1 MRQDVSVW
9 AKVMLNRLYLLVGV
23 LMAGYHLGSVY
34 LFRLGSIE
42 HQNVHL
48 TLIFTLVFIGSANRC
63 TTILTRMIQ
72 LALVAVGLGLTL
84 YVGIN
89 LEYLEEAVGFP
100 EMDDMIIGV
109 LLVALALEGT
119 RSAWGWTLPVVCL
132 VFISYFFFGHLI
144 SGPLQ
149 HQNFSNDYIISYLSI
164 GLSGVYG
171 TFLGISANQIFLFV
185 VFGSIMGLLRIN
197 DFLYE
202 LGKLAGKRLQGGPGQ
217 TAVVSSSLIGML
229 TGATVANVAIT
240 GAFTIPYM
248 KKAGYSPAMAGAI
261 EATAST
267 GGQLMPPVMGA
278 AAFLMAFYVGVP
290 YSDIMLAG
298 ILPAILFYVAV
309 IIGVQFVSISSGIKA
324 PTEKPDYK
332 VIMRGL
338 PLFLIPVSIVTAAL
352 LMRYSPNV
360 AALWGILACLALSPF
375 RSGGAPKLKEV
386 FEKLAEGAKVG
397 AQIGISLCVV
407 GIISQTLITTG
418 LGAKIAGLVELL
430 SAGSMVIGLI
440 LTMFVAL
447 ILGCGVPPVAAYSL
461 VAIVAVPTLIKLGV
475 PLLAAHFFVFYYAI
489 VSAVTPP
496 VALGALA
503 AAGISGANYF
513 ATSFKAFKLSIAG
526 FIIPFLIV
534 YNPVLTLQFVSVF
547 DSLTS
552 LVAIFVALIMMT
564 AGLYGALIGKLN
576 GSEKILA
583 FLSAGSLF
591 GYCTVRQL
599 LSESLNMGLLV
610 IGLAIFAWLVSR
622 QWKFRQNAKEPL
634 AA

>member
-1 MRQDVSVW
+1 MRAGSGGTL
-9 AKVMLNRLYLLVGV
+9 KVALDRLYLFAGV
-23 LMAGYHLGSVY
+23 IMAGYHLASVY
-34 LFRLGSIE
+34 FFRLGSIE

-48 TLIFTLVFIGSANRC
+48 TLIFGLVFLGAANRS
-63 TTILTRMIQ
+63 TTLFTRLFQ
-72 LALVAVGLGLTL
+72 FSLVFVGLGLTL
-84 YVGIN
+84 YVGVN
-89 LEYLEEAVGFP
+89 LEHLEEAVGFP
-100 EMDDMIIGV
+100 ELDDMIIGV
-109 LLVALALEGT
+109 LLIALSLEGT
-119 RSAWGWTLPVVCL
+119 RQAWGWTLPIVAL
-132 VFISYFFFGHLI
+132 IFITYFFFGHYLG
-144 SGPLQ
+144 GPLS
-149 HQNFSNDYIISYLSI
+149 HQEFDTDFILSYLSI

-185 VFGSIMGLLRIN
+185 VFGSAMGILRIN

-202 LGKLAGKRLQGGPGQ
+202 IGKLAGKKLQGGPGQ
-217 TAVVSSSLIGML
+217 TAVISSSLIGML

-240 GAFTIPYM
+240 GSFTIPYM

-298 ILPAILFYVAV
+298 ILPAILFYVAI
-309 IIGVQFVSISSGIKA
+309 IIGVQFVSISSDIQA
-324 PTEKPDYK
+324 PKEKPDYS
-332 VIMRGL
+332 VILRGL
-338 PLFLIPVSIVTAAL
+338 PLFLIPVGIVTTAL
-352 LMRYSPNV
+352 LMRYSPNI
-360 AALWGILACLALSPF
+360 AALWGIVACIVLSPF
-375 RSGGAPKLKEV
+375 RPGGRPEFSEIFGKLS
-386 FEKLAEGAKVG
+386 EGAKVG

-407 GIISQTLITTG
+407 GMISQTLITTG
-418 LGAKIAGLVELL
+418 LGAKIAGLVEML
-430 SAGSMVIGLI
+430 SAGNMVIGLV

-475 PLLAAHFFVFYYAI
+475 PIIAAHFFVFYYAI
-489 VSAVTPP
+489 ISAVTPP

-534 YNPVLTLQFVSVF
+534 YNPVLTLQFVSVY

-552 LVAIFVALIMMT
+552 LIAIFVALITLT
-564 AGLYGALIGKLN
+564 AALYGALIGKLTVAEKGIAL
-576 GSEKILA
+576 GS
-583 FLSAGSLF
+583 SAALF
-591 GYCTVRQL
+591 VFCTARQL
-599 LSESLNMGLLV
+599 LPESWSLGLLV
-610 IGLAIFAWLVSR
+610 LGLGLFGWLLAR
-622 QWKFRQNAKEPL
+622 QLQGRSKNKSLSTA
-634 AA
+634 